1 MKKQITRD
9 GWCVNGQFHRLKIL
23 ITDVMKH
30 TLILIDHFI
39 IHFVSIVM
47 TIVSLSLSPSLVR
60 SLSPLDH
67 QQGTV
72 HEQYFFSSWC
82 INPIGCALTQ
92 MKHMWNECKSFR
104 KETKR
109 ADSSHM
115 TKIGLLDWPRQKRRR
130 ETIPAWQALQLPGNC
145 LISMPTTECRYGH
158 AECLSNTLKTRSEER
173 ERRNDDSAGLYSLC
187 FIVRKAFVERLLN
200 SDFFWSFDEFD

>member
-1 MKKQITRD
+1 
-9 GWCVNGQFHRLKIL
+9 
-23 ITDVMKH
+23 MKH

-47 TIVSLSLSPSLVR
+47 TIVSLA
-60 SLSPLDH
+60 LSPLDH
-67 QQGTV
+67 QRGTV

-92 MKHMWNECKSFR
+92 MKQIWNECDSLR

-115 TKIGLLDWPRQKRRR
+115 TKIGLIDWPRQKRRR

-158 AECLSNTLKTRSEER
+158 AECLSNTLKTRSEESERAR
-173 ERRNDDSAGLYSLC
+173 EGKNLREKRWRNDDSALLYSLC

-200 SDFFWSFDEFD
+200 SDLFFLIVWWIRLAVASPLY